1 MKVGDLYIYQNRK
14 IISPTTLELNGSVV
28 VIMEAWQPQHVKIMF
43 LKTGLIGEACW
54 IGHLEPMGLYWEA
67 E

>member
-1 MKVGDLYIYQNRK
+1 MKVGDLCIYQNRK
-14 IISPTTLELNGSVV
+14 IMSPATLELNGSVV

-43 LKTGLIGEACW
+43 LKTGYVAESCW
-54 IGHLEPMGLYWEA
+54 IGHLEPMET

>member
-14 IISPTTLELNGSVV
+14 IMSPTTLELNGSVV

-43 LKTGLIGEACW
+43 LKTGHVAEACW
-54 IGHLEPMGLYWEA
+54 IGHLEEMGTE
-67 E
+67 

>member
-1 MKVGDLYIYQNRK
+1 MKVGDLYIYQNHK
-14 IISPTTLELNGSVV
+14 IMSPTTLELNGSVV

-43 LKTGLIGEACW
+43 LKTGCVSEACW
-54 IGHLEPMGLYWEA
+54 IGHLEPMET

>member
-14 IISPTTLELNGSVV
+14 IDNNVVRATNGSVV
-28 VIMEAWQPQHVKIMF
+28 VIMETWQPQHVKIMF
-43 LKTGLIGEACW
+43 LKTRHIAEACW
-54 IGHLEPMGLYWEA
+54 IGHLEPIGLYWEA

>member
-14 IISPTTLELNGSVV
+14 IDNNVVRKTNGRVV
-28 VIMEAWQPQHVKIMF
+28 VIMEAWRPDDVKGML
-43 LKTGLIGEACW
+43 LKTGYIAESCW
-54 IGHLEPMGLYWEA
+54 VGHLEPMET

>member
-14 IISPTTLELNGSVV
+14 IDNNIVRAANGSVV
-28 VIMEAWQPQHVKIMF
+28 VIMEAWRTDHVKIMF
-43 LKTGLIGEACW
+43 LKTGHVAETCW
-54 IGHLEPMGLYWEA
+54 IGHLEPMET

>member
-14 IISPTTLELNGSVV
+14 IHNNIVRKVNGSVV

-43 LKTGLIGEACW
+43 LKTGCVSEACW
-54 IGHLEPMGLYWEA
+54 IGHLQPMVA

>member
-1 MKVGDLYIYQNRK
+1 MKVGDLYIYQNSGMV
-14 IISPTTLELNGSVV
+14 SPTTLELNGSVV

-43 LKTGLIGEACW
+43 LKTGFITESCW
-54 IGHLEPMGLYWEA
+54 IGHLQPMEA

>member
-14 IISPTTLELNGSVV
+14 IDGKIVREMNGSVV
-28 VIMEAWQPQHVKIMF
+28 VIMEAWRTDHVKVMF
-43 LKTGLIGEACW
+43 LKTGYVAESCW
-54 IGHLEPMGLYWEA
+54 IGHLEEMET

>member
-14 IISPTTLELNGSVV
+14 IDNNIVRKTNGSVV
-28 VIMEAWQPQHVKIMF
+28 VIMEDWQPKHRKIMF
-43 LKTGLIGEACW
+43 LKTGLIVRACW
-54 IGHLEPMGLYWEA
+54 VGHLEPMET